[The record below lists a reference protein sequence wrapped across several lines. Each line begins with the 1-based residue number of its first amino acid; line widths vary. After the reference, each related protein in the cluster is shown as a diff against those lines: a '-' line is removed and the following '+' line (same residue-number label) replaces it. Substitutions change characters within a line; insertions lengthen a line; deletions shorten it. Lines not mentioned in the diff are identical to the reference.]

1 MRLIELE
8 IKNFKG
14 VKDFSHKFDGE
25 NRTISGENGVGKTST
40 FDSILWLLFGKD
52 STGRAAFDIRPHTED
67 GKAIAGLI
75 LSVQMVL
82 EVDGATHTLRKENR
96 EKIVKGVI
104 TGFTNDFWIDEVPGI
119 KQKDFKKFIDEI
131 IPEETFKML
140 ADLSHFNDDNK
151 THWTKRRELLLTI
164 AGEIGCPD
172 GFDDLLKVM
181 NGRDVDDYKKM
192 LAERKKGY
200 VKELKDTTPR
210 IDECTLSLKDHKD
223 EDIEA
228 IEKRRG
234 VLQDDLAKI
243 GNDRRAIVDAEDHR
257 QRLIEQRNTLNTSLI
272 TRAAVLENDKS
283 GVKKYMDEK
292 AGIETAI
299 ETAKTAITSAE
310 GAVSRK
316 EQEIKTVESELQST
330 LARKSAI
337 VKEFDSLEAGASL
350 DKCTM
355 CGQSLP
361 DEKKQIVAEV
371 KKNQLDSIEERGKT
385 EFQNVKRIKTVIEGH
400 KAELAG
406 LKDALEKEN
415 FLLQEAIACRTER
428 FANLDHFINNNV
440 TVKPEDDPEWVRIH
454 NERASITDQIG
465 EPVTVQLAEVE
476 QRRADKNLELM
487 AAKEQLI
494 NFDNAQTTRARIAE
508 LNTRETELGQ
518 LIAEVDAELQDVED
532 YKTTQNGLIEKAVNH
547 LFKEVSF
554 RMFKENINGS
564 IEDDCTAIYRKT
576 GTAYPDASTGEKIVM
591 GLDVKD
597 VLSKHF
603 GMEVFTFIDNSRE
616 LTLPI
621 ESNSQIIRLKAV
633 KGLHELTVEKK

>member
-1 MRLIELE
+1 MRLLGLD

-25 NRTISGENGVGKTST
+25 DRTISGENGVGKTTT

-75 LSVQMVL
+75 LSVTMVL
-82 EVDGATHTLRKENR
+82 EVDGATHTLKKENR
-96 EKIVKGVI
+96 EKMVKGVI

-119 KQKDFKKFIDEI
+119 KQKDFKKFIDDI
-131 IPEETFKML
+131 IPEDTFKML

-172 GFDDLLKVM
+172 GFDELLKAM
-181 NGRDVDDYKKM
+181 NGRDVDDYKKV
-192 LAERKKGY
+192 LAERKKGF
-200 VKELKDTTPR
+200 VKELKEITPR
-210 IDECTLSLKDHKD
+210 IDECTQSLEGYKD

-234 VLQDDLAKI
+234 ILNNELIQIQGERNAVVDGEQVRQGLIEDRDDLKT
-243 GNDRRAIVDAEDHR
+243 
-257 QRLIEQRNTLNTSLI
+257 QLIS
-272 TRAAVLENDKS
+272 RAAVLENDTS
-283 GVKKYMDEK
+283 GVKKYVDEK
-292 AGIETAI
+292 AGIEAAI
-299 ETAKTAITSAE
+299 ETAKTAITTAE

-316 EQEIKTVESELQST
+316 KQEIKTVESELNST
-330 LARKSAI
+330 LARKTAI
-337 VKEFDSLEAGASL
+337 VKEYDSLNVPNTDNTCS
-350 DKCTM
+350 M
-355 CGQSLP
+355 CSQKLP
-361 DEKKQIVAEV
+361 DDLIEKAANA
-371 KKNQLDSIEERGKT
+371 KKELLKSIEEQGKK
-385 EFQNVKRIKTVIEGH
+385 EFENVKRIKTVIEGH

-406 LKDALEKEN
+406 FEEALSNEQIK
-415 FLLQEAIACRTER
+415 LQEAIAARTER
-428 FANLDHFINNNV
+428 FPKLDHYINNNV
-440 TVKPEDDPEWVRIH
+440 TVKPEDDAEWTRIH
-454 NERASITDQIG
+454 NERASITDKIG

-476 QRRADKNLELM
+476 RKRADKSLELT
-487 AAKEQLI
+487 AVKEQLI
-494 NFDNAQTTRARIAE
+494 NFDNAQRTRARIAE

-518 LIAEVDAELQDVED
+518 KIAEVDEELQDVED

-591 GLDVKD
+591 GLDAKD

-603 GMEVFTFIDNSRE
+603 DMEVFTFIDNSRE